1 MISETLRK
9 KSLVKR
15 EETCEIA
22 LDLDLDLEAVD
33 EMLI

>member
-22 LDLDLDLEAVD
+22 LDLDLEAVD